1 MPRRKTARR
10 KRGGSQDPLAPW
22 IERLQ
27 VIRDSGMQ
35 PSETH
40 LNQIHQEIMGILAQ
54 GGQSSLKDQVF
65 DLLEQIHDLPQGGGA
80 ELGESRNI
88 RDELTSILRNLEQIK
103 TTGRK
108 PTQNQLIQIHE
119 NLDRFLPQVDAL
131 QESSDS
137 NLVNTKEEL
146 KSLIDQLFK
155 LLEEVHDLP
164 QGGRRK
170 LKARSRRKTRR
181 VGSSRP

>member
-65 DLLEQIHDLPQGGGA
+65 DLLEQIHDLPQGG
-80 ELGESRNI
+80 R
-88 RDELTSILRNLEQIK
+88 RRIK
-103 TTGRK
+103 A
-108 PTQNQLIQIHE
+108 Q
-119 NLDRFLPQVDAL
+119 
-131 QESSDS
+131 
-137 NLVNTKEEL
+137 
-146 KSLIDQLFK
+146 
-155 LLEEVHDLP
+155 
-164 QGGRRK
+164 
-170 LKARSRRKTRR
+170 SRRKTRR
-181 VGSSRP
+181 AGTSRP